1 MISTYSRSMTSDP
14 LMTSSILGG
23 SLNLG
28 PASAAALSSSPP
40 KKYMGGGGIDV
51 RGIDVQGLDAR
62 GVLDARSARSAA
74 LDASNAPRGSDEWSD
89 ATWLN
94 NLRISA
100 GMDPIPMPS
109 SNSVASKVGCFK
121 KNTV

>member
-23 SLNLG
+23 SLSLG

-40 KKYMGGGGIDV
+40 KKYMGGGGVDV
-51 RGIDVQGLDAR
+51 RGLDTR
-62 GVLDARSARSAA
+62 GVLDARSAA

>member
-1 MISTYSRSMTSDP
+1 M
-14 LMTSSILGG
+14 
-23 SLNLG
+23 G
-28 PASAAALSSSPP
+28 PASTAALSSSPP
-40 KKYMGGGGIDV
+40 KKYMGSGGVDV
-51 RGIDVQGLDAR
+51 RGGLDTR
-62 GVLDARSARSAA
+62 GVLDARSAA

-121 KNTV
+121 KKKIQFDKKVRDQDEAL

>member
-1 MISTYSRSMTSDP
+1 M
-14 LMTSSILGG
+14 
-23 SLNLG
+23 G
-28 PASAAALSSSPP
+28 PASVAALSSSPP
-40 KKYMGGGGIDV
+40 KKYMGGGGVDV
-51 RGIDVQGLDAR
+51 RGLDTRGLDTR
-62 GVLDARSARSAA
+62 GVLDARSAA

>member
-1 MISTYSRSMTSDP
+1 M
-14 LMTSSILGG
+14 
-23 SLNLG
+23 G
-28 PASAAALSSSPP
+28 PASVAALSSSPP
-40 KKYMGGGGIDV
+40 KKYMGGGNVDV
-51 RGIDVQGLDAR
+51 RGLDTR
-62 GVLDARSARSAA
+62 GVLDARSIDTRSIDARSAA

-121 KNTV
+121 KKFGVIKKSGDQDDAL

>member
-1 MISTYSRSMTSDP
+1 M
-14 LMTSSILGG
+14 
-23 SLNLG
+23 G

-40 KKYMGGGGIDV
+40 KKYMGGGGVDV
-51 RGIDVQGLDAR
+51 RGLDTR
-62 GVLDARSARSAA
+62 GVLDARSAA

-121 KNTV
+121 KKIQCDKIQGPFEKKEALETINVKSVRENR

>member
-1 MISTYSRSMTSDP
+1 M
-14 LMTSSILGG
+14 
-23 SLNLG
+23 G
-28 PASAAALSSSPP
+28 PASVAALSSSPP
-40 KKYMGGGGIDV
+40 KKYMGGGGVDV
-51 RGIDVQGLDAR
+51 RGLDTR
-62 GVLDARSARSAA
+62 GVLDARSAA

-121 KNTV
+121 KIQFDKKVRDQDEAL

>member
-1 MISTYSRSMTSDP
+1 M
-14 LMTSSILGG
+14 
-23 SLNLG
+23 G
-28 PASAAALSSSPP
+28 PASTAALGSSPP
-40 KKYMGGGGIDV
+40 KKYMGGGGVDV
-51 RGIDVQGLDAR
+51 RGGLDTR
-62 GVLDARSARSAA
+62 GVLDARSAA

-121 KNTV
+121 KKIQFDKKVRDQDEAL